1 MAFYLNGVELD
12 STVQDRSGGDL
23 ELIFSTDSAGDKFL
37 TARALYGDV
46 EETLDLRHHSLLDI
60 LDRRKL
66 LWRQRPL
73 GMEKI
78 LATAT
83 LLNRSEFLPTWF
95 NELHEHWIHPNNW
108 ARQPMWDGASPIRIE
123 NKDIYESVSIIIN
136 SNSPAL
142 EVSELL
148 HSQSTEIIATADWA
162 QGNVPFTVIRL
173 YGNDQIIAE
182 INVENNNPFSNR
194 LQMDI

>member
-1 MAFYLNGVELD
+1 MEAKTIGDGKNPGYSNTTQQVRNFYQRFN
-12 STVQDRSGGDL
+12 
-23 ELIFSTDSAGDKFL
+23 
-37 TARALYGDV
+37 AR
-46 EETLDLRHHSLLDI
+46 
-60 LDRRKL
+60 
-66 LWRQRPL
+66 
-73 GMEKI
+73 
-78 LATAT
+78 
-83 LLNRSEFLPTWF
+83 
-95 NELHEHWIHPNNW
+95 LHEHWIHPNNW

-182 INVENNNPFSNR
+182 ISVENNNPFSNR
-194 LQMDI
+194 LQWTFEWFVNFKQFKDDFGIVDLQVVGVTEEEQTNNIGFKRVHIRELSLSDPESMVAMFWTRYYRRNIK